1 MNAISL
7 IDIVIVS
14 SISDSKKYNY
24 PWFAAFVR
32 PLFLIVTMRTLR
44 DYLLSYFFVIRSS
57 FPMTIIL
64 VVYIMYFAWMGQC
77 IFGGTPE
84 GVQYFNSFG
93 DAFFNMLVLMTT
105 SNFPDVMLPAYQ
117 TSRWNCLFFLSYLIF
132 GLFLMMNLLLAVF
145 YSNFKDRF
153 EKNIQKKDDKRSEYL
168 YD

>member
-1 MNAISL
+1 
-7 IDIVIVS
+7 
-14 SISDSKKYNY
+14 
-24 PWFAAFVR
+24 
-32 PLFLIVTMRTLR
+32 
-44 DYLLSYFFVIRSS
+44 
-57 FPMTIIL
+57 
-64 VVYIMYFAWMGQC
+64 MYFAWMGQC

-84 GVQYFNSFG
+84 GVQFFNSFG